1 MTALSLLG
9 GASALAGNPQKPNIL
24 VIVAD
29 DYGYSDTSTNP
40 YCSKEVATPHIDR
53 IASSGVICSN
63 GYVSGHIS
71 SATRAGLMTGMY
83 QQRFGLY
90 TAGEAGSGLDM
101 QARIF
106 PQYLKEAGYVCGQF
120 GKWHLGPTPEW
131 SPYKRGFDYQFGF
144 LGRGAHDYFRLND
157 PQDPIYRNDQVVEEK
172 GYLTYRLADEVSA
185 FIERNAAK
193 PFFAYLAFNAVH
205 TPLQAPEEEIARF
218 HTADTTRNVMLA
230 MVKCMDDAVGQVL
243 ATLDR
248 EGLTENTIVFFISDN
263 GGALAFRSENKPLRG
278 GKHMDYEGGIRVPFY
293 VSWPAVLSPSICED
307 PVIALDILPTCLEA
321 AGLDSGVAR
330 FDGINILPA
339 LKGEANLPERPLYWC
354 GGSLDPWWA
363 IRKGDWKLVGNKGK
377 TELYN
382 LRDDIGESR
391 DLASDRP
398 DLCAELR
405 AMHDA
410 WLASMKEP
418 VNDRNHTRWPPGAPS
433 KGDLKQQNTKANRKT
448 GK

>member
-1 MTALSLLG
+1 M
-9 GASALAGNPQKPNIL
+9 
-24 VIVAD
+24 
-29 DYGYSDTSTNP
+29 
-40 YCSKEVATPHIDR
+40 R
-53 IASSGVICSN
+53 
-63 GYVSGHIS
+63 
-71 SATRAGLMTGMY
+71 
-83 QQRFGLY
+83 
-90 TAGEAGSGLDM
+90 
-101 QARIF
+101 
-106 PQYLKEAGYVCGQF
+106 
-120 GKWHLGPTPEW
+120 
-131 SPYKRGFDYQFGF
+131 
-144 LGRGAHDYFRLND
+144 
-157 PQDPIYRNDQVVEEK
+157 
-172 GYLTYRLADEVSA
+172 
-185 FIERNAAK
+185 ER
-193 PFFAYLAFNAVH
+193 
-205 TPLQAPEEEIARF
+205 
-218 HTADTTRNVMLA
+218 
-230 MVKCMDDAVGQVL
+230 
-243 ATLDR
+243 
-248 EGLTENTIVFFISDN
+248 
-263 GGALAFRSENKPLRG
+263 
-278 GKHMDYEGGIRVPFY
+278 GGIRVPFY

-339 LKGEANLPERPLYWC
+339 LKGEAKLPERPLYWC

-418 VNDRNHTRWPPGAPS
+418 VNDRNHKRWTPGAPS
-433 KGDLKQQNTKANRKT
+433 KGDLKKQKTKANRQT